1 MPWIVGIDEAGYGPN
16 LGPFVM
22 SAAALRVSDELAN
35 ACLWQVLKPFVRRQT
50 GEDDGRLLIDD
61 SKRVYATGLKRLE
74 TGVLAACLPA
84 ERPEPLADF
93 LERLGALGRDEL
105 RQEAWYTGQTVLPL
119 EASPERCT
127 RFREQSA
134 DARLHWA
141 LPRPVIVCPTQFND
155 VLERTQNKGAVLGR
169 CLGQLLHEVLAL
181 PDREPM
187 TIHIDKH
194 GGRNFYGP
202 LLQELLGRGQVRAV
216 EEGPRRSV
224 YEVAGLNRSLR
235 LTFQPEA
242 DGEHFCV
249 ALASMVSKY
258 LREVLMLEF
267 NRFWRRHIPG
277 LKPTAG
283 YPLDAQRFWRAIQP
297 TVATL
302 GLDRRTLWR
311 EK

>member
-22 SAAALRVSDELAN
+22 SAAAIRVSDELAH
-35 ACLWQVLKPFVRRQT
+35 ACLWQVLGAWVRRQA
-50 GEDDGRLLIDD
+50 GPDDGRLLVDD
-61 SKRVYATGLKRLE
+61 SKLVYAAGLKRLE

-84 ERPEPLADF
+84 SRPESLADF
-93 LERLGALGRDEL
+93 LQRLGALGREEL
-105 RQEAWYTGQTVLPL
+105 QREAWYTGQTVLPL
-119 EASPERCT
+119 EASPERCA

-134 DARLHWA
+134 DDRIRWS
-141 LPRPVIVCPTQFND
+141 LPCPVIVCPAQFND
-155 VLERTQNKGAVLGR
+155 VLERTDNKGAILSR
-169 CLGQLLHEVLAL
+169 CLGQLLRQVLAA
-181 PDREPM
+181 DDTEAM
-187 TIHIDKH
+187 VIHIDKH

-202 LLQELLGRGQVRAV
+202 LLQDLLGQGVVRAL
-216 EEGPRRSV
+216 EEGARRSV
-224 YEVAGLNRSLR
+224 YEVQGLARPLR

-267 NRFWRRHIPG
+267 NRFWRRHVPG

-283 YPLDAQRFWRAIQP
+283 YPQDAKRFWKAIQP
-297 TVATL
+297 TVTTL
-302 GLDRRTLWR
+302 GMDRRTLWR